1 MMYAHVPAAAECHK
15 RSGGPAAAVQ
25 RSCPTPGGGASTTA
39 TFIGSA
45 PLTDF
50 LQRRRS
56 SLNAPRISPPRIR
69 GPPGGTH
76 PRCRQSAWDGS
87 SQAMNRPAGSV
98 GAGPVARR
106 ASGKVR
112 SGRPQNMLGGVK
124 PGSRL
129 AAAGVH
135 GASPACAGGGTAAA
149 RLAVAT
155 WSLSGLQL
163 LGGDNR
169 GQVATARR
177 FHGASAA
184 PHACA
189 FRTESKAEPAQPQWL
204 MAGTGLHPPPP
215 HQSIRFHYVCG
226 RSPC

>member
-124 PGSRL
+124 PAGSPPRASTAHPQL
-129 AAAGVH
+129 APEAALRQHVLRPQP
-135 GASPACAGGGTAAA
+135 GASRGSSCLVGITGGRLRPQDASTA
-149 RLAVAT
+149 
-155 WSLSGLQL
+155 
-163 LGGDNR
+163 
-169 GQVATARR
+169 
-177 FHGASAA
+177 
-184 PHACA
+184 
-189 FRTESKAEPAQPQWL
+189 
-204 MAGTGLHPPPP
+204 PPPLP
-215 HQSIRFHYVCG
+215 TRAHSEPSPR
-226 RSPC
+226 RSRPSRNG